1 MGVASWQ
8 SHTPHHTAM
17 FLFSLL
23 LATFSASKV
32 VGFVVRENR
41 VEVEMGEK
49 EKEEHEVVVTY
60 GDELESI
67 LRKAADEGRKSLI
80 EEILNGEIQALQ
92 SWVRKRGFEYMEEG
106 VTNRGE
112 DIEAAKE
119 VIDDIKAVLE
129 ETNNLLSGAGQEIT
143 SFLKSANFGDPS
155 TSETLVNVL
164 KFLRSAGETAENKYK
179 AAISERV

>member
-23 LATFSASKV
+23 LTTFSASKV

-112 DIEAAKE
+112 